1 MNIMTISI
9 QLTEAQ
15 YKTLLAAMHDAGFA
29 DVSSFVTMAALRRA
43 AQVLA
48 GE

>member
-1 MNIMTISI
+1 MNIMSISL

-15 YKTLLAAMHDAGFA
+15 YKTLLAAMHEAGFA
-29 DVSSFVTMAALRRA
+29 DVSSFVTMAVLRRA
-43 AQVLA
+43 AQVLS

>member
-1 MNIMTISI
+1 MNIMSISI

-15 YKTLLAAMHDAGFA
+15 YNTLLAAMHEAGFT
-29 DVSSFVTMAALRRA
+29 DVSSFIAMAALRRA